1 MMKISSLEAL
11 NVDRELLDIW
21 KNTVG
26 EQLLP
31 VQERAVRELGLLGP
45 NSTRNLIVFSPTS
58 SGKTFVGEMAMV
70 QAARQN
76 RKVFYL
82 VPLKALAEE
91 KYRELRDRYDG
102 AGIRV
107 IVSSRD
113 HSEFDADI
121 LGLDFGIAVVV
132 YEKLQSLLVGYPT
145 LIERTGLVVVDE
157 LQILTDP
164 VRGPSLE
171 LLLTKLITAKKRP
184 RIIGLSAVL
193 GYAERLAEW
202 LEAELLV
209 EHHRPVELRKGVLHR
224 GSFKY
229 REHNTGNI
237 GTEAF
242 PDLGDV
248 SKNEAKLA
256 AVEHMVGL
264 GEQVLIFEETRVA
277 TVQNALLAADRLRL
291 PIVQEGIEVL
301 AKREETLASRNL
313 RGALE
318 SSVAFHNSDLSPE
331 ERALVER
338 LFRAGDIRAVFSTP
352 TLAMGVNLPVKNV
365 IVPTDKWGYYRQYRR
380 WGRKELTKSEYENM
394 SGRAGRYSLTPD
406 FGRSLLVTDSKWN
419 AKVWMDCFVDA
430 DFEDIEPTLQDVSLV
445 DHLLDLLASK
455 LASTPEE
462 AGKLLTRSFTGQAH
476 WLQQL
481 GQQKLQKRL
490 DEAVTECR
498 NAGMLKPGTE
508 KLVLSKLGQACA
520 STGVKMPTAE
530 AFGEWLNATADLPIA
545 PLDMLTALSF
555 TADADDSYIPMGT
568 HEHDNREYKAQ
579 LLEDAR
585 GLALLDRPII
595 RSIHDSRF
603 SLDYDEGKRVKKV
616 LMLHGWMEEQR
627 TADIESSYL
636 AWGGAIQRVA
646 EGFGWIAEGLAQAAG
661 ALGWSKPRQ
670 RELRRVGRR
679 IARGIKAD
687 LLPLA
692 RLRVRGLG
700 RANLRRLAEAG
711 WADPADLKRASQD
724 ELQLVLNHRGLAER
738 LYEYLHRIEDG
749 ESDEIRTDKL
759 DEQEAHIGGSPA
771 PVAFT
776 AAADVV
782 SQVCRAAE
790 ESPSYGS
797 KHSDH
802 AHALHFVGTCSS
814 RRYLL
819 QIDGHDIWAPNQP
832 FRLLWVLATH
842 RLREPTG
849 WVHTSRLGLSSDPY
863 RAISRLRRI
872 VSPYAKTS
880 GNGWIEND
888 GHGSY
893 RLTADV
899 SVEWN
904 EKALAAEHPDLVEEF
919 RKAAP

>member
-1 MMKISSLEAL
+1 MKISSLEAL
-11 NVDRELLDIW
+11 NVDRELLEIW
-21 KNTVG
+21 QRTVG
-26 EQLLP
+26 ERLLP

-91 KYRELRDRYDG
+91 KYEELRDRYDD

-113 HSEFDADI
+113 HSEFDTDI
-121 LGLDFGIAVVV
+121 LGLNFGIAVVV

-193 GYAERLAEW
+193 GNAERLAKW

-209 EHHRPVELRKGVLHR
+209 ENHRPVELRKGVLHR
-224 GSFKY
+224 GTFKY

-237 GTEAF
+237 GTEEF

-277 TVQNALLAADRLRL
+277 SVRNALLAADRLRL
-291 PIVQEGIEVL
+291 PIVQEGVDAL
-301 AKREETLASRNL
+301 AEREDTLASRNL
-313 RGALE
+313 REALE
-318 SSVAFHNSDLSPE
+318 SSIAFHNSDLSPE
-331 ERALVER
+331 ERSLVER
-338 LFRAGDIRAVFSTP
+338 LFRAGEIRAVFSTP

-365 IVPTDKWGYYRQYRR
+365 IVPTDKWGYYKQYRR
-380 WGRKELTKSEYENM
+380 WGRKELTKSDYENM

-406 FGRSLLVTDSKWN
+406 FGRSLLVADSKWN

-430 DFEDIEPTLQDVSLV
+430 DFEDIEPTLKDASLA

-455 LASTPEE
+455 LASTTEE
-462 AGKLLTRSFTGQAH
+462 AGRLLMHSFTGQSH
-476 WLQQL
+476 WMEQS
-481 GQQKLQKRL
+481 GQQKLQESL
-490 DEAVTECR
+490 DAAVEDCR
-498 NAGMLKPGTE
+498 NTGMLQPGTD
-508 KLVLSKLGQACA
+508 KLVLSKLGQASA
-520 STGVKMPTAE
+520 STGVKMQTAK
-530 AFGEWLNATADLPIA
+530 AFGAWLTATADLPIA
-545 PLDMLTALSF
+545 PLDVLTVLSF
-555 TADADDSYIPMGT
+555 TANADESYIPMAK
-568 HEHDNREYKAQ
+568 HEHDNREYKGQLIKVAQ
-579 LLEDAR
+579 

-595 RSIHDSRF
+595 QPIHESRF
-603 SLDYDEGKRVKKV
+603 SLVYEEGKRVKKV
-616 LMLHGWMEEQR
+616 LMLHGWMEEHR
-627 TADIESSYL
+627 TADIESAYL

-646 EGFGWIAEGLAQAAG
+646 EEFGWMAEGLAQAAG

-670 RELRRVGRR
+670 LELRRIGRR
-679 IARGIKAD
+679 IARGVRED
-687 LLPLA
+687 LLPIS
-692 RLRVRGLG
+692 RLKVRGLG
-700 RANLRRLAEAG
+700 RVYLRRLANAG
-711 WADPADLKRASQD
+711 LATHAALKLASLD
-724 ELQLVLNHRGLAER
+724 ELQLAINRHGLAER
-738 LYEYLHRIEDG
+738 LFEYLHRNTDS
-749 ESDEIRTDKL
+749 ESDEVRTDKL
-759 DEQEAHIGGSPA
+759 EGQEEHTEGSPKPA
-771 PVAFT
+771 T
-776 AAADVV
+776 YRADASVV
-782 SQVCRAAE
+782 PRVCHAAE
-790 ESPSYGS
+790 ESPPYGS
-797 KHSDH
+797 EHSDH
-802 AHALHFVGTCSS
+802 AHTLHFVGTCSS

-842 RLREPTG
+842 RLREPAG
-849 WVHTSRLGLSSDPY
+849 WIHTSNLGLSSDPY
-863 RAISRLRRI
+863 RAISRVRRLI
-872 VSPYAKTS
+872 SPYSSTGTS
-880 GNGWIEND
+880 GVCWIQNN

-893 RLTADV
+893 RLALEVSVSWNDV
-899 SVEWN
+899 S
-904 EKALAAEHPDLVEEF
+904 LSAEHPDLN
-919 RKAAP
+919 R